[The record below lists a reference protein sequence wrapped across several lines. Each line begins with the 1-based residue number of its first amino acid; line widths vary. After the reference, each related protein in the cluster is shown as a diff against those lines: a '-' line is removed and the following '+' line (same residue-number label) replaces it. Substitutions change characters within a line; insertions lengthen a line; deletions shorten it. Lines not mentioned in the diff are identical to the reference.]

1 LVNDTFEGGVRG
13 RIPPERHPMSKQ
25 PEIVFLDFE
34 ASSLGKESYP
44 IEVGWVFSS
53 GGEES
58 HLIRPAPSWTDW
70 SAESEATHHLTRERL
85 LMEGRP
91 HDEVAKRMLDVLSGH
106 ALFATAPSWDGQWLS
121 KLLRGAGLPRH
132 ALRLQDTDVAHM
144 DAIMQVLR
152 EAGTPECDL
161 IARAQEILG
170 QARLRDES
178 EGNPDH
184 RALADAKRELR
195 VWRDV
200 QRRAEEYARS
210 LKPKV

>member
-1 LVNDTFEGGVRG
+1 
-13 RIPPERHPMSKQ
+13 MSRQ
-25 PEIVFLDFE
+25 SDVVFLDFE

-44 IEVGWVFSS
+44 IEVGWIFAS

-58 HLIRPAPSWTDW
+58 HLIRPASIWTDW

-85 LMEGRP
+85 LAEGTP

-132 ALRLQDTDVAHM
+132 ALRLQDTDIAHL
-144 DAIMQVLR
+144 DAIAGILR
-152 EAGTPECDL
+152 EAGVPEHEL
-161 IARAQEILG
+161 AVHAKTILS
-170 QARLRDES
+170 QARLEDEAK
-178 EGNPDH
+178 GDPDH

-195 VWRDV
+195 IWRDV
-200 QRRAEEYARS
+200 QRRAEEYAGR
-210 LKPKV
+210 LK